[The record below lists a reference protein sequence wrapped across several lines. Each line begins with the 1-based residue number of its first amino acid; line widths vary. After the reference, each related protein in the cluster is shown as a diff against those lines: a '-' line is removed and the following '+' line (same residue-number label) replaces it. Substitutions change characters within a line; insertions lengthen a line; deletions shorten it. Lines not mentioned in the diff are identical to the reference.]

1 MSMNTRGRGGAKNY
15 WYCKDCSKKFTKL
28 NDQLMECEYC
38 ENHFCSVCLNM
49 TDTEYEHHIHS
60 SGMWFCRDCKPKV
73 EETLK
78 IEKEIEKRC
87 QEHFE
92 KYSKKIEQIE
102 KTLHS
107 KMGTEVIDQKLSNF
121 LEKGEIVQLIEE
133 KLKDKTG
140 HGETQTSQT
149 DLIELVNKQVE
160 AKSMAEIVKQQFSNS
175 VNEQDM
181 LKLIGDKVEE
191 SEKDMA
197 ERQNRERNIVIFK
210 LPEPNTNLTTERKT
224 KDLEDIN
231 KMIEF
236 MYAENEHDVVVEKII
251 RLGARH
257 KEYQQ
262 NPRPVLVTFTNFQA
276 KKSFLRNS
284 KLLKDSNDEVHK
296 QVAIANDMT
305 KRDREKELELVNQ
318 RREKNLAVVGPWK
331 YVIRGPPGDRKI
343 VKIRK
348 Q

>member
-1 MSMNTRGRGGAKNY
+1 MSMTTRGRGGAKNY

-87 QEHFE
+87 QDHFE

-102 KTLHS
+102 KTFHS
-107 KMGTEVIDQKLSNF
+107 KMGTEVIEQKLSIF

-133 KLKDKTG
+133 KLSDKTG

-160 AKSMAEIVKQQFSNS
+160 AKSIAEIVKQQFSNS

-191 SEKDMA
+191 SEKDIA

-224 KDLEDIN
+224 KDLENIN

-318 RREKNLAVVGPWK
+318 RREKTWQWWA
-331 YVIRGPPGDRKI
+331 PGNM
-343 VKIRK
+343 
-348 Q
+348 

>member
-1 MSMNTRGRGGAKNY
+1 
-15 WYCKDCSKKFTKL
+15 
-28 NDQLMECEYC
+28 
-38 ENHFCSVCLNM
+38 M

-78 IEKEIEKRC
+78 IEKKIEKRC

-107 KMGTEVIDQKLSNF
+107 KMGTEVIEQKLSNF

-160 AKSMAEIVKQQFSNS
+160 AKSMPEIVKQQFSNS

-224 KDLEDIN
+224 KDLENMN
-231 KMIEF
+231 KMIES
-236 MYAENEHDVVVEKII
+236 MYAENELDVVVEEII

-343 VKIRK
+343 VKVRK

>member
-28 NDQLMECEYC
+28 NDRLMECEYC

-107 KMGTEVIDQKLSNF
+107 KMGTEVIEQKLSNF

-210 LPEPNTNLTTERKT
+210 LPEPNSNLTTERKT
-224 KDLEDIN
+224 KDLENIN
-231 KMIEF
+231 EMIEF

-251 RLGARH
+251 RLGA
-257 KEYQQ
+257 
-262 NPRPVLVTFTNFQA
+262 
-276 KKSFLRNS
+276 
-284 KLLKDSNDEVHK
+284 
-296 QVAIANDMT
+296 
-305 KRDREKELELVNQ
+305 
-318 RREKNLAVVGPWK
+318 NLW
-331 YVIRGPPGDRKI
+331 
-343 VKIRK
+343 
-348 Q
+348 

>member
-1 MSMNTRGRGGAKNY
+1 
-15 WYCKDCSKKFTKL
+15 
-28 NDQLMECEYC
+28 
-38 ENHFCSVCLNM
+38 
-49 TDTEYEHHIHS
+49 
-60 SGMWFCRDCKPKV
+60 
-73 EETLK
+73 
-78 IEKEIEKRC
+78 
-87 QEHFE
+87 
-92 KYSKKIEQIE
+92 
-102 KTLHS
+102 
-107 KMGTEVIDQKLSNF
+107 
-121 LEKGEIVQLIEE
+121 
-133 KLKDKTG
+133 
-140 HGETQTSQT
+140 
-149 DLIELVNKQVE
+149 
-160 AKSMAEIVKQQFSNS
+160 MAEIVKQQFSNT
-175 VNEQDM
+175 VTEQDM
-181 LKLIGDKVEE
+181 RKLIEE
-191 SEKDMA
+191 SEKYVS

-224 KDLEDIN
+224 KDLENIN
-231 KMIEF
+231 KMIDF
-236 MYAENEHDVVVEKII
+236 MYTENEHDVVVEKLI
-251 RLGARH
+251 RLEARH

>member
-1 MSMNTRGRGGAKNY
+1 MSMTTRGRGGAKNY

-28 NDQLMECEYC
+28 NDQLMECEYS

-60 SGMWFCRDCKPKV
+60 SGMWFCSDCKPKV

-107 KMGTEVIDQKLSNF
+107 KMGTEVIAQKLSNF

-197 ERQNRERNIVIFK
+197 ERQTRERNIVIFK
-210 LPEPNTNLTTERKT
+210 LLEPNTNLTTERKT
-224 KDLEDIN
+224 KDLENIN

-257 KEYQQ
+257 EEYQQ
-262 NPRPVLVTFTNFQA
+262 NPHPVLVTFTNFQA
-276 KKSFLRNS
+276 KKWFLRNS